1 MYEKKKN
8 PNQNESKTTKED
20 MINVVMKSI
29 VKIHTEH
36 VMNRFGDDAD
46 AMLGWLAHRAGNQ
59 EPINGHRLDNLKM
72 TVDND
77 RLTLAYP
84 DVHCYIVVDDGKLT
98 VENLRQAVRAV
109 IEHDQETL
117 WKISCKN
124 ADEMADEDDED

>member
-20 MINVVMKSI
+20 MINVVRKSI
-29 VKIHTEH
+29 VKMHTEH
-36 VMNRFGDDAD
+36 VMNQFGDDAD
-46 AMLGWLAHRAGNQ
+46 AMLSWLAHRAGNQ
-59 EPINGHRLDNLKM
+59 EPINGHRLDNLRM
-72 TVDND
+72 IVDND
-77 RLTLAYP
+77 YITLIYP
-84 DVHCYIVVDDGKLT
+84 EASYQVIADEEKLT